1 MNDENKNVNE
11 PNNGLLVL
19 KDSLLTIVDNIDS
32 GNSQMDEKQIEEIL
46 MLINFTAQ
54 SNVKYSKYQAL
65 NYLGMKRSTFDLYVS
80 QGLIPKGRQQAGF
93 KEIFWLKSDLDKYKN
108 ESRVQE

>member
-1 MNDENKNVNE
+1 METNENA
-11 PNNGLLVL
+11 L
-19 KDSLLTIVDNIDS
+19 KPLRNSLMAIVQNIDS
-32 GNSQMDEKQIEEIL
+32 GNSTMTNEQIEDIL
-46 MLINFTAQ
+46 TEINFMSQ
-54 SNVKYSKYQAL
+54 SNVKYSKYQAI

-108 ESRVQE
+108 ESRIQG

>member
-1 MNDENKNVNE
+1 METNENA
-11 PNNGLLVL
+11 L
-19 KDSLLTIVDNIDS
+19 KPLRNSLMAIVQNIDS
-32 GNSQMDEKQIEEIL
+32 GNSTMTNEQIEDIL
-46 MLINFTAQ
+46 TEINFMSQ
-54 SNVKYSKYQAL
+54 PNVKYSKYQAI

-108 ESRVQE
+108 ESRIQG